1 MSEFRYDPHRGRWV
15 AVAPGRAARPTDLD
29 AGPADGP
36 CPFCPGNEA
45 ETTPEVLAV
54 GPPDRAANAP
64 GWALRIVTNRYP
76 VCEPVRRPAREDRD
90 GHARLDPVGR
100 HEVVIETPTHDL
112 TLDRYPDAVAHRAV
126 RAIRE
131 RLTTLE
137 RAPEHAYAWWYR
149 NVGARAGQSLAH
161 PHSQLLALPFLP
173 DLVRRR
179 VELAVA
185 HRRAHGR
192 SLASEIL
199 DRELEAG
206 ERVVARNRAFAVIAP
221 YGSAYPYELAIH
233 PLRDA
238 ARFVDLTDDDVGAF
252 ASTLRDAIA
261 RLRAVLGDVDY
272 NIVLQTAPNPNAPIA
287 YRSIGTPAEVV
298 AAMRW
303 SVELT
308 PRLPRIDGFEWSV
321 GLLVNPITPERAAQ
335 ELRDARVP
343 IVDA

>member
-1 MSEFRYDPHRGRWV
+1 MSEFRYDPNRGRWV
-15 AVAPGRAARPTDLD
+15 AVAPGRAARPTDLEH
-29 AGPADGP
+29 GPADAP

-45 ETTPEVLAV
+45 ETTPEVLAI
-54 GPPDRAANAP
+54 GPPGRAANAP
-64 GWALRIVTNRYP
+64 DWALRIVTNRYP
-76 VCEPVRRPAREDRD
+76 VCEAVRRPRREDRD

-112 TLDRYPDAVAHRAV
+112 TLERYPDAVLQRAIRAV
-126 RAIRE
+126 RE
-131 RLTTLE
+131 RLADHE

-192 SLASEIL
+192 SLAGETVE
-199 DRELEAG
+199 RELEAG
-206 ERVVARNRAFAVIAP
+206 TRVIARNRAFAAIAP
-221 YGSAYPYELAIH
+221 YGSAYPYEFAIH

-238 ARFVDLTDDDVGAF
+238 ARFTDLTDDDVAPF
-252 ASTLRDAIA
+252 ASLLRDAVA

-272 NIVLQTAPNPNAPIA
+272 NVVLQTAPNPNAPAA
-287 YRSIGTPAEVV
+287 YRSIGSPTEV
-298 AAMRW
+298 ADAMRW
-303 SVELT
+303 SIELT

-321 GLLVNPITPERAAQ
+321 GLLVNPITPERAAR
-335 ELRDARVP
+335 ELRDARVSMA
-343 IVDA
+343 DA